1 VTVKYIIPIVLI
13 VIWVGGLY
21 ELITSAT
28 TEHLIIILSLT
39 ILSLIASL
47 IFTKLSART
56 DSWLNADERIIE

>member
-1 VTVKYIIPIVLI
+1 MTVKYIIPIVLI
-13 VIWVGGLY
+13 VIWIGGLY

-28 TEHLIIILSLT
+28 TEHLIIIFSLT

-56 DSWLNADERIIE
+56 DSWLNADEKIIE